1 MERELFVHKEWLGLI
16 QPVGLVVT
24 ARSLLRA
31 QAIPDRTK
39 ATELQPILQ
48 GLMADGN
55 LQDFR
60 GFTEQ
65 ILEWDQSDLVDA
77 PDGVEVYLE
86 NYGETLKPT
95 YAVPNPD
102 GEGWMML
109 VQQVEADISLDEKLS
124 SQGWEVTPQQKFE
137 RLLRGTKIPM
147 GLLTNGKE
155 LRLAYAPE
163 GESSGYLTFPFAA
176 MTEVAG
182 RSLLSAMYMLL
193 SAYRVFQANVMGDDR
208 RLGAI
213 LEKSR
218 LYQNEV
224 SERLADQVLDA
235 LWELLAGFQ
244 AADAAVNGKIFNP
257 PHPLTPSPTR
267 GEGEQEN
274 SNSSLTPPRPAWER
288 GQGGEGLMQHIY
300 GGLVTVLMR
309 LVFLLYAEEREVMPG
324 DPVYQGN
331 YAVTGLYDKLR
342 DDASSYPDT
351 MDQRYGAWAWLL
363 SLFRLVYDGG
373 GATEEYLP
381 ARHGQL
387 FKPDEYPFLEGNGES
402 IPRVPD
408 GTIFRVLEKLLILDG
423 ERLSYRSLDVE
434 NIGSVYEGIMGY
446 RVEQAQSV
454 CLGVTS
460 KPKGSKIS
468 TTVVVDMQALLAAK
482 GSDRAGL
489 LKTWA
494 NCEVTGNGLKE
505 LKEAKTLEGIAAA
518 LGRKVSHRTPH
529 LLTKGTFYL
538 QPTEERR
545 RSGSHYTPRKLT
557 EPIVRKTLEPV
568 LAELGAIP
576 TAEQILSLKVCDLA
590 MGSGAFLV
598 EACRQLADAVVA
610 AWERE
615 GMPDDLPKTEEPIL
629 IARRLVAQRCI
640 YGVDKNPFAVNLAKL
655 SLWLATLAKDLPF
668 TFIDHALKCG
678 DSLVGLTSRE
688 IGAFESNTQ
697 LSLFRPIAD
706 RVKDVVSKRL
716 EIQSQDTL
724 SDRDADVK
732 HDKLMAIDADLSPS
746 RRSADAKIAAFF
758 DGKNAKDRT
767 NREQEYKQLLAQGTK
782 EELEKLSHSLRS
794 GDRGIIPFNWEIEFP
809 EVFSPLALNG
819 RGAEGEGGFDAI
831 VGNPP
836 FAGKNTTISGH
847 AEGYL
852 DWLKVAYPE
861 SHGNSDLV
869 AYFFRRAFT
878 LLRQGGTLGLVAT
891 NTIAQGDTRS
901 TGLRYICLHGGTIY
915 NATRRH
921 KWEGAAAVVVSLIHI
936 IKATY

>member
-1 MERELFVHKEWLGLI
+1 MADDRELFIHKEWLGLI

-39 ATELQPILQ
+39 ATDLQPILQ
-48 GLMADGN
+48 GLMADGY

-60 GFTEQ
+60 AFTEQ
-65 ILEWDQSDLVDA
+65 ILEWDKSDLVDA

-102 GEGWMML
+102 GEGWLML
-109 VQQVEADISLDEKLS
+109 VQQVEADISLDEKFS

-147 GLLTNGKE
+147 GLLTNGRE
-155 LRLAYAPE
+155 LRLVYAPE
-163 GESSGYLTFPFAA
+163 GESSGHLTFSFVA

-193 SAYRVFQANVMGDDR
+193 SAYRVFQANVLKDDR
-208 RLGAI
+208 SLGAI

-235 LWELLAGFQ
+235 LWQLLGGFQ
-244 AADAAVNGKIFNP
+244 AAATNGKMMFSLDN
-257 PHPLTPSPTR
+257 T
-267 GEGEQEN
+267 EG
-274 SNSSLTPPRPAWER
+274 
-288 GQGGEGLMQHIY
+288 MQHIY

-309 LVFLLYAEEREVMPG
+309 LVFLLYAEERDVMPG
-324 DPVYQGN
+324 DPIYQGS
-331 YAVTGLYDKLR
+331 YAVTGLYEKLR
-342 DDASSYPDT
+342 DDASNYPDT
-351 MDQRYGAWAWLL
+351 MDQRFGAWAWLL

-373 GATEEYLP
+373 GATAEYLP

-387 FKPDEYPFLEGNGES
+387 FDPDAYCFLEGRVQNSLYEDSGYVE

-408 GTIFRVLEKLLILDG
+408 ETIFRVLEKLLILDG
-423 ERLSYRSLDVE
+423 ERLSYRALDVE

-460 KPKGSKIS
+460 KPKGSKVS
-468 TTVVVDMQALLAAK
+468 TTVVIDMQALLQAK
-482 GSDRAGL
+482 GTERSQL

-494 NCEVTGNGLKE
+494 NCEISPNAQKE
-505 LKEAKTLEGIAAA
+505 IKEAKTLEAIAAA

-557 EPIVRKTLEPV
+557 EPIVRKTMEPI
-568 LAELGAIP
+568 LAELGATP

-610 AWERE
+610 AWERD

-678 DSLVGLTSRE
+678 DSLVGLTKAE
-688 IGAFESNTQ
+688 IGSFGKEINDLPLMRLLNQKVEQAKSYRAAIQAGDTRTDEDAETKAEQLLQAEAVLQES
-697 LSLFRPIAD
+697 
-706 RVKDVVSKRL
+706 
-716 EIQSQDTL
+716 
-724 SDRDADVK
+724 
-732 HDKLMAIDADLSPS
+732 KLIGSVIVAS
-746 RRSADAKIAAFF
+746 FF
-758 DGKNAKDRT
+758 DGSNAKERKEK
-767 NREQEYKQLLAQGTK
+767 RVEYA
-782 EELEKLSHSLRS
+782 EEVRGFRQSGEIDKLEALVRDWQKH
-794 GDRGIIPFNWEIEFP
+794 DHAIIPFNWELEFP
-809 EVFSPLALNG
+809 EVFDRENS
-819 RGAEGEGGFDAI
+819 GFDAI

-836 FAGKNTTISGH
+836 FAGKNTTINGN

-852 DWLKVAYPE
+852 DWLKVGYPE

-869 AYFFRRAFT
+869 AYFFRRAFS
-878 LLRQGGTLGLVAT
+878 LLRKDGTFGLVST

-901 TGLRYICLHGGTIY
+901 TGLRFICLNGGTIY